1 MNSKLLGGAL
11 ALVICACAVF
21 YWSRTSEQRE
31 GSAQSSDFV
40 RKWEIDLGAPISAAL
55 ALADDG
61 TLYAANEHG
70 ALSAISPSGS
80 VQWTFTSAAPIIAAP
95 VVGADGAIYI
105 SDQDQMIHAV
115 NHTGTERWSAGGGPY
130 ANKYSAW
137 RAGAIDD
144 NYFYT
149 PWRGVMRA
157 FRLTVGQLGVVSI
170 GMGFSN
176 EGTAAITPTGLLVYA
191 GAGRVDAGDSSG
203 RTIWQYPPIVP
214 PLTTD
219 YLLKNG
225 GRAPVGNF
233 LLDSGIAMGRTSLY
247 AGAHGSSLV
256 AISFSGTLQWEFKV
270 PGPVTIR
277 ATPVIAEDGTI
288 YLGCDNGSLFAFDP
302 SGSQKWTMHAGN
314 AVSTTP
320 VLAQD
325 GTIYVLAE
333 DRLAAISPDGKLLSK
348 LDLPGGRA
356 AATLA
361 PDGTLYVP
369 LRTGKIIAFATSHG
383 PLHSSSPWPKFQHDA
398 ANTGRAL
405 PI

>member
-1 MNSKLLGGAL
+1 MNSKLLGAAL

-21 YWSRTSEQRE
+21 YWSRNSEQRE
-31 GSAQSSDFV
+31 GSGQSSDFV
-40 RKWEIDLGAPISAAL
+40 KKWEIDLGAPISAAL

-70 ALSAISPSGS
+70 VLSAISPSGS
-80 VQWTFTSAAPIIAAP
+80 IQWTFTSTWPIVAAP
-95 VVGADGAIYI
+95 VIGADGAIYI
-105 SDQDQMIHAV
+105 SDKNQMIHVV
-115 NHTGTERWSAGGGPY
+115 NHSGTERWAAGGGPY
-130 ANKYSAW
+130 ANWPSPW

-157 FRLTVGQLGVVSI
+157 FRLTAGQSGVVSI
-170 GMGFSN
+170 GMGFSK
-176 EGTAAITPTGLLVYA
+176 EGTAAITPTGLLVYP
-191 GAGRVDAGDSSG
+191 GAGRVDAADSSG
-203 RTIWQYPPIVP
+203 RTIWQYPPMVP

-219 YLLKNG
+219 QLLKNG
-225 GRAPVGNF
+225 GRGPVGNF
-233 LLDSGIAMGRTSLY
+233 FLDSGIAMGRTALY
-247 AGAHGSSLV
+247 AGTHTSTLV
-256 AISFSGTLQWEFKV
+256 AISFSGTLHWEFKV

-277 ATPVIAEDGTI
+277 ATPVIAGDGTI
-288 YLGCDNGSLFAFDP
+288 YLGCGNGNLLAVDT
-302 SGSQKWTMHAGN
+302 SGSQKWAMHAGN

-333 DRLAAISPDGKLLSK
+333 DRVAAISPEGKLLSK
-348 LDLPGGRA
+348 VELPGGAA

-369 LRTGKIIAFATSHG
+369 LRTGKVIAFATSHG
-383 PLHSSSPWPKFQHDA
+383 PLLASSPWPKFQHDA
-398 ANTGRAL
+398 ANTGRAV